1 MLIFLLIFIGILLYG
16 IKISKR
22 GAFYNDYSAPK
33 QTATINGIF
42 TILIFLSHASQYL
55 RLNEAIDTPYLA
67 VRTYLGQLVVVSF
80 LFFSGY
86 GMMESISRKGQSY
99 IKSIPS
105 KRLFKTWYHF
115 AVAIVLFLIADLC
128 IGRIFSIKNILLS
141 LIGLSSVG
149 NSSWYM
155 FVTFV
160 MYILIFLAFSIA
172 KDKKLLGALLT
183 LAFTLIFAVIE
194 YKCGLANR
202 FFNTVFCFPAGMLFS
217 IAKPKIDK
225 FVMNSDT
232 VWCISLAVIAA
243 GFIGFGEIRYL
254 SIVWHNI
261 FSILAVLLIMLI
273 TMKIKIGNP
282 VLDFFGR
289 HIFSIF
295 ILQRIPMI
303 VLRHLGLTDN
313 KYLFIVLSLIITIPL
328 ALAFDTLVSKLD
340 KIVFKNRKSST

>member
-1 MLIFLLIFIGILLYG
+1 MLIFLIIFIAILLYG
-16 IKISKR
+16 VKISKKD
-22 GAFYNDYSAPK
+22 AFFEDYSAPK
-33 QTATINGIF
+33 QTAAINGIF

-55 RLNEAIDTPYLA
+55 QLNEAIDRPYLYF
-67 VRTYLGQLVVVSF
+67 RTYLGQLVVVSF

-86 GMMESISRKGQSY
+86 GMMESIFKKGQSY
-99 IKSIPS
+99 IKSIPT

-115 AVAIVLFLIADLC
+115 AIAIVLFLIADLC

-160 MYILIFLAFSIA
+160 LYILIFLAFSIA

-183 LAFTLIFAVIE
+183 LTFTFIFAFIE

-217 IAKPKIDK
+217 LAKPKIDK
-225 FVMNSDT
+225 FVMKNNK
-232 VWCISLAVIAA
+232 VWCISLIAVLA
-243 GFIGFGEIRYL
+243 GFLGFGEIRYL
-254 SIVWHNI
+254 SIAYHNI

-282 VLDFFGR
+282 VIDFFGR

-303 VLRHLGLTDN
+303 VLRHLGLNDN
-313 KYLFIVLSLIITIPL
+313 KYLFIIISLIVTIPL
-328 ALAFDTLVSKLD
+328 ALAFDTLVPKLD
-340 KIVFKNRKSST
+340 NILFKKRKSST

>member
-1 MLIFLLIFIGILLYG
+1 MLIFLIIFIGILLYG
-16 IKISKR
+16 VGISKK
-22 GAFYNDYSAPK
+22 GTFFEDYSAPK
-33 QTATINGIF
+33 QTAAINGIF

-55 RLNEAIDTPYLA
+55 RLNEAIDEPYLHF
-67 VRTYLGQLVVVSF
+67 RTYLGQLVVVSF

-86 GMMESISRKGQSY
+86 GMMASISKKGRSY
-99 IKSIPS
+99 IKDIPS

-115 AVAIVLFLIADLC
+115 VIAIILFLFADLC
-128 IGRIFSIKNILLS
+128 MGKIFSIKNILLS
-141 LIGLSSVG
+141 FIGLFSVG

-183 LAFTLIFAVIE
+183 LAFTFIFAFIE

-217 IAKPKIDK
+217 LAKPKIDK
-225 FVMNSDT
+225 WVMKSDA
-232 VWCISLAVIAA
+232 VWCISLAVVLA
-243 GFIGFGEIRYL
+243 GFLCFGEIRYL
-254 SIVWHNI
+254 SIAYHNI

-273 TMKIKIGNP
+273 TMKFKIGNP

-303 VLRHLGLTDN
+303 VLRHLGMTN
-313 KYLFIVLSLIITIPL
+313 YKYLFIVLSLIITIGL
-328 ALAFDTLVSKLD
+328 ALAFDTLIPKLD
-340 KIVFKNRKSST
+340 KIIYKKRNPST